1 MQGIEHTPNLTEA
14 PPRHPSLIEV
24 LDGALTPT
32 GNVPADHPAS
42 TLDLTARR
50 LFNEIGLPQL
60 VLSACIQFS
69 GRAHFEPDELWWV
82 SWHNNRTPTED
93 DAPHPQDTFSGV
105 GIDLGEQY
113 GSLFLGLFN
122 ACERLSKK
130 SYLMVAH
137 APPWHDVACRPD
149 TAMLSMRV
157 QTCVMGSVLLQH
169 LSPLQQR
176 LHHSYEERGLPLAG
190 YASETSE
197 YSLHKESILWSHTLT
212 VFWRAAG
219 NTCPH

>member
-1 MQGIEHTPNLTEA
+1 MVGQLAQQPYTH
-14 PPRHPSLIEV
+14 
-24 LDGALTPT
+24 
-32 GNVPADHPAS
+32 
-42 TLDLTARR
+42 RR
-50 LFNEIGLPQL
+50 RC
-60 VLSACIQFS
+60 A
-69 GRAHFEPDELWWV
+69 
-82 SWHNNRTPTED
+82 
-93 DAPHPQDTFSGV
+93 PQDTFSGV

-130 SYLMVAH
+130 SYLVVAH

-176 LHHSYEERGLPLAG
+176 LHHSHEERGLPLAG

-212 VFWRAAG
+212 VFGVRQAILARTKILRRDYADDMRRLQKPG
-219 NTCPH
+219 GGTIVVQHDS